1 MAKIVPALLDVAIIS
16 EFGDKAAHMGR
27 ITGKETYS

>member
-16 EFGDKAAHMGR
+16 EFGDKA
-27 ITGKETYS
+27 YSHGENFRKGNV